1 MALTSPG
8 VEVTIIDESNYAP
21 AQTNSV
27 PFVLIATAQNKA
39 NAAGTGVAPGTIA
52 ANANKVYKVTS
63 QRDLVSLY
71 GNPFFYKTT
80 NGTPIQGYELNEYGL
95 LAAYSTLGVTNGIWV
110 LRADIDLASL
120 VGTLTRPR
128 GNPTDGTYWL
138 DTTTTSWGIYEF
150 NKTTGKFTQ
159 QTPLVIVNS
168 SDLLGGYPK
177 PSLGNVGSYAVN
189 AIDPVVVDNFDQSA
203 MFYKTRNNTWVQLG
217 ADEWMKSIPAVTGTV
232 SNPTLTA
239 GQVFNILVQ
248 NSLLNYSCPIQVPA
262 APNNTVSGV
271 ATEINNLGLGDITA
285 DVVDGRLNV
294 YFSPTPDIED
304 HIPYLIFTSGDSVL
318 SDIGIGTESTDKYYA
333 PEAYNGPS
341 SQMPLWTQGQLT
353 PHPTGSVWI
362 KTSISGNGMNI
373 VMSEFSSTASAFV
386 QKPVSIWKNLITATK
401 NLDPTGGKNIP
412 AGTVIGIFNC
422 INESFNLSNNIYFF
436 ERLATGPTVSTGTV
450 SNPSLP
456 NSAVIAVV
464 VSTPGQDYSWD
475 TSPVYYVTLPGAGTV
490 GATEFVQAWQAANI
504 PNTTAT
510 VTTSSAIQLTHT
522 QGGEIGL
529 TVLPG
534 YSWSSVLNDAGLS
547 WLTNP
552 AIEAAPGIR
561 REFTNLPQYSTTGAG
576 TGCEI
581 SAVVYVDEYIL
592 TTVNNGGS
600 NYNVG
605 DLITISGA
613 SFGTSQ
619 PDNNLVVRVM
629 SVTAGAV
636 TSIAFVS
643 GTADIGY
650 VNLISNWSKLAYTA
664 NEGAPFTNPVNNTNW
679 FYSSIDQV
687 DIMIQQAGSWK
698 GYRNV
703 SYDQSGNP
711 LATGVNATDPNGPI
725 ISATAPTTQSDG
737 TPLVYG
743 DLWLD
748 TSDLENY
755 PVISRWQNVDNV
767 DQWILIDNTDQ
778 TSGDGIV
785 FADARWAPNGTTD
798 PISDPIPSIVSLL
811 TSNYLD
817 LDAPNPNLYPQGML
831 LFNTRRSGYNV
842 KQFRSNYFNS
852 LTFGDVTLPTVKNAW
867 VSTSG
872 LQNDGSPYMGRKA
885 QRAMV
890 VQALT
895 ASISTNQTIRE
906 EDNFFNLMAT
916 PNYPELQPQMV
927 ALNNE
932 RGNTAYI
939 LGDTP
944 MRLSDQATDIEAWA
958 KNTAGA
964 ASTGEAGCVTRDE
977 YLGLFYPS
985 GLSTDLT
992 GTPVAVPPS
1001 HMMLRTFLRNDTIAY
1016 PWLAPAGTRRGT
1028 IDNASS
1034 IGYVDSQTG
1043 EFQVIKNRV
1052 GIRDVLYSNFINP
1065 LAFFTSVGLLNYGN
1079 KNSKDTQ
1086 SALDRINVARLVN
1099 YIREKL
1105 TILARPFVFEP
1116 NDALTRSQVTS
1127 VVQTLFVD
1135 LVAKRGIYDY
1145 LVVCD
1150 GTNNTPARIDAN
1162 QLWIDIAIEPVKAAE
1177 FIYIPVRIMNTGEI
1191 AERGSTIFG

>member
-27 PFVLIATAQNKA
+27 PFVLLATAQNKS
-39 NAAGTGVAPGTIA
+39 NAAGTSVAPGTIA

-120 VGTLTRPR
+120 VGTLSRPK

-138 DTTTTSWGIYEF
+138 DTTTTNWGIFEF
-150 NKTTGKFTQ
+150 NKSTGKFTQ
-159 QTPLVIVNS
+159 QTPIVIVNA
-168 SDLLGGYPK
+168 SDLSGGYPL
-177 PSLGNVGSYAVN
+177 PSIGNIGSYAVN
-189 AIDPVVVDNFDQSA
+189 AIYQTTLDPYNQSSF
-203 MFYKTRNNTWVQLG
+203 FYKNNDNVWVNLG
-217 ADEWMKSIPAVTGTV
+217 TQAWARSIPAISGTV

-239 GQVFNILVQ
+239 GEQFTITTNDNLA
-248 NSLLNYSCPIQVPA
+248 NYSVTITVPS
-262 APNNTVSGV
+262 APNNTVAGV
-271 ATEINNLGLGDITA
+271 ATTINNLGISDISASVT
-285 DVVDGRLNV
+285 DGRLNIF
-294 YFSPTPDIED
+294 FSPSPRDFGTS
-304 HIPYLIFTSGDSVL
+304 PYLTLTNSPILTTLGIDSTL
-318 SDIGIGTESTDKYYA
+318 NYYP
-333 PEAYNGPS
+333 PEMVAGAS
-341 SQMPLWTQGQLT
+341 SQMPLWTTGQLT

-373 VMSEFSSTASAFV
+373 VMSEFSTDASAFV
-386 QKPVSIWKNLITATK
+386 QKPVSIYRTTSAALGG
-401 NLDPTGGKNIP
+401 LDSTGGQLIP
-412 AGTVIGIFNC
+412 EGTVIGIFDTSSPT
-422 INESFNLSNNIYFF
+422 INNNIYFY
-436 ERLATGPTVSTGTV
+436 ERLVTGPTVVTGTQK
-450 SNPSLP
+450 NPSLP
-456 NSAVIAVV
+456 NSAVITVFV
-464 VSTPGQDYSWD
+464 TPPKATGNNSLSY
-475 TSPVYYVTLPGAGTV
+475 TVTLPAAGTV
-490 GATEFVQAWQAANI
+490 SSNEFVTAWQAANI
-504 PNTTAT
+504 ANTKAS
-510 VTTSSAIQLTHT
+510 VTTDGAIQLTHNL
-522 QGGEIGL
+522 GGDIGL
-529 TVLPG
+529 YVDPSQPYSNVLD
-534 YSWSSVLNDAGLS
+534 LAGLS
-547 WLTNP
+547 FATNSD
-552 AIEAAPGIR
+552 ITSLLYSE
-561 REFTNLPQYSTTGAG
+561 TVTQVPQYSTTGAG
-576 TGCEI
+576 TGLTISLDIFNGSYFITEI
-581 SAVVYVDEYIL
+581 
-592 TTVNNGGS
+592 TGQGS
-600 NYNVG
+600 SYNVG
-605 DLITISGA
+605 DFVTFQGSSLL
-613 SFGTSQ
+613 GTT
-619 PDNNLVVRVM
+619 PENNLVARVM
-629 SVTAGAV
+629 SVNSGAV
-636 TSIAFVS
+636 NSLALVS
-643 GTADIGY
+643 G
-650 VNLISNWSKLAYTA
+650 VNQTPYLSLITNWRRMEYTA

-703 SYDQSGNP
+703 NYDQSGNP
-711 LATGVNATDPNGPI
+711 ITTGVNATDPNGPI

-748 TSDLENY
+748 SSDLENY
-755 PVISRWQNVDNV
+755 PVISRWQSVDSV

-785 FADARWAPNGTTD
+785 FADARWASNGTTD
-798 PISDPIPSIVSLL
+798 PISDPIPTILSLL
-811 TSNYLD
+811 TSDYLD
-817 LDAPNPNLYPQGML
+817 LDAPDPDLYPQGML

-852 LTFGDVTLPTVKNAW
+852 LTFGDVTLPAVKNAW
-867 VSTSG
+867 VSASG
-872 LQNDGSPYMGRKA
+872 LKNDGSPYMGRKA

-958 KNTAGA
+958 NNTANA
-964 ASTGEAGCVTRDE
+964 ASTGEDGCVTRDE
-977 YLGLFYPS
+977 YMGLFYPS

-1034 IGYVDSQTG
+1034 IGYIDAATG
-1043 EFQVIKNRV
+1043 EFQVIKNRI

-1105 TILARPFVFEP
+1105 TVLARPFVFEP
-1116 NDALTRSQVTS
+1116 NDALTRSQITS

>member
-27 PFVLIATAQNKA
+27 PFVLLATAQNKA

-128 GNPTDGTYWL
+128 GNPVDGTYWL
-138 DTTTTSWGIYEF
+138 DTTTTNWGIYEF
-150 NKTTGKFTQ
+150 NKSTGKFTQ
-159 QTPLVIVNS
+159 QTPIVIVNS
-168 SDLLGGYPK
+168 SDIAGGYPLQ
-177 PSLGNVGSYAVN
+177 SIGNIGSYAVN
-189 AIDPVVVDNFDQSA
+189 AIYTTSVNPYAQSTF
-203 MFYKTRNNTWVQLG
+203 FYKNQYNAWVKLG
-217 ADEWMKSIPAVTGTV
+217 TTEWAKTVPAVTGTV
-232 SNPTLTA
+232 SNPVLAA
-239 GQVFNILVQ
+239 GSTFTITSSGGTQMPYDVSI
-248 NSLLNYSCPIQVPA
+248 SVPA
-262 APNNTVSGV
+262 APNNTVEGV
-271 ATEINNLGLGDITA
+271 SVEINNLNIPELTA
-285 DVVDGRLNV
+285 DVRSGRLNV
-294 YFSPTPDIED
+294 Y
-304 HIPYLIFTSGDSVL
+304 
-318 SDIGIGTESTDKYYA
+318 YA
-333 PEAYNGPS
+333 PNIGDVPNATSFITFASGTTVLDDMGISTTAQFYPPEMVAGTS
-341 SQMPLWTQGQLT
+341 AQMPLWTSGQT
-353 PHPTGSVWI
+353 KPHPTGSVWL
-362 KTSISGNGMNI
+362 KTSIAGNGMNV
-373 VMSEFSSTASAFV
+373 VMQEFITTSAAFV
-386 QKPVSIWKNLITATK
+386 QRPVSIFTNLSTATTE
-401 NLDPTGGKNIP
+401 LDRTGGALIP
-412 AGTVIGIFNC
+412 ANTVVGIFDQLNTLP
-422 INESFNLSNNIYFF
+422 IYNNLYYY
-436 ERLATGPTVSTGTV
+436 ERLATGPTVVTGTV
-450 SNPSLP
+450 SNPVLP
-456 NSAVIAVV
+456 NSTSVYVSLTGNNNFYVV
-464 VSTPGQDYSWD
+464 TM
-475 TSPVYYVTLPGAGTV
+475 PGAGTV
-490 GATEFVQAWQAANI
+490 GAAEFVTAWQSQNI
-504 PNTTAT
+504 PNTSAA
-510 VTTSSAIQLTHT
+510 VTTDGKIQLTHT
-522 QGGEIGL
+522 LGGCINLLGNDDSL
-529 TVLPG
+529 
-534 YSWSSVLNDAGLS
+534 LNAAGLS
-547 WLTNP
+547 YSTNSDINALAYDEVIWQ
-552 AIEAAPGIR
+552 AI
-561 REFTNLPQYSTTGAG
+561 PQYSTTGAG
-576 TGCEI
+576 TGCLLNI
-581 SAVVYVDEYIL
+581 KQVGDTYI
-592 TTVNNGGS
+592 VNGVASGGS
-600 NYNVG
+600 SYNVG
-605 DLITISGA
+605 DFITLGGDTMGGSIP
-613 SFGTSQ
+613 T
-619 PDNNLVVRVM
+619 NNLTVRVM
-629 SVTAGAV
+629 SVSSGAV
-636 TSIAFVS
+636 TSVTYSSGIAD
-643 GTADIGY
+643 GWY
-650 VNLISNWSKLAYTA
+650 VNEISNWRRIAYVA
-664 NEGAPFTNPVNNTNW
+664 NEGAPFANPVNNTNW
-679 FYSSIDQV
+679 FYSAIDQV
-687 DIMIQQAGSWK
+687 DILIQQAGAWK

-703 SYDQSGNP
+703 NYDASGNP
-711 LATGVNATDPNGPI
+711 ITTGTNATDPNGPI

-737 TPLVYG
+737 TALVYG
-743 DLWLD
+743 DLWID
-748 TSDLENY
+748 SSDLENY
-755 PVISRWQNVDNV
+755 PVISRWQNADSI
-767 DQWILIDNTDQ
+767 DQWVLIDNTDQ
-778 TSGDGIV
+778 TSGDGIL
-785 FADARWAPNGTTD
+785 FADARWAGNGSTD
-798 PISDPIPSIVSLL
+798 PVSDPVPTIVSLL

-817 LDAPNPNLYPQGML
+817 LDAPDPDLYPQGML

-852 LTFGDVTLPTVKNAW
+852 QTFGDVTLPVVKNAW

-872 LQNDGSPYMGRKA
+872 LKNDGSPYMGRKA

-890 VQALT
+890 VKALT
-895 ASISTNQTIRE
+895 ASIATNQTIRE
-906 EDNFFNLMAT
+906 EDNFFNLMAS

-964 ASTGEAGCVTRDE
+964 ASTGEDGCVTRDE
-977 YLGLFYPS
+977 YMGLFYPS

-992 GTPVAVPPS
+992 GTLVAVPPS

-1034 IGYVDSQTG
+1034 IGYVDAATG

-1105 TILARPFVFEP
+1105 TVLARPFVFEP
-1116 NDALTRSQVTS
+1116 NDALTRSQITS

>member
-27 PFVLIATAQNKA
+27 PFVLIATATNKA
-39 NAAGTGVAPGTIA
+39 NAAGTSVAPGTTT

-128 GNPTDGTYWL
+128 GNPVDGTYWL
-138 DTTTTSWGIYEF
+138 DTTTTQWGLFEF
-150 NKTTGKFTQ
+150 NKSTGKFTQ
-159 QTPLVIVNS
+159 QTPIVIVNS
-168 SDLLGGYPK
+168 SDLLGGYPLQ
-177 PSLGNVGSYAVN
+177 SIGSIGSYAVS
-189 AIDPVVVDNFDQSA
+189 ALDPGLVDPYDQSTF
-203 MFYKTRNNTWVQLG
+203 FYKNQSNVWVKLG
-217 ADEWMKSIPAVTGTV
+217 ATEWSSSVPAISGTV
-232 SNPTLTA
+232 SNPILTA
-239 GQVFNILVQ
+239 GQTFTITTVN
-248 NSLLNYSCPIQVPA
+248 NLLNWSVSIAVPS
-262 APNNTVSGV
+262 APNDTVSGV
-271 ATEINNLGLGDITA
+271 ATTINNLGISELSA
-285 DVVDGRLNV
+285 EVVNGRLNI
-294 YFSPTPDIED
+294 YFSPNPRNNKDT
-304 HIPYLIFTSGDSVL
+304 PYLTLASSSTVL
-318 SDIGIGTESTDKYYA
+318 TDIGIATSTPYYPPEVVTGTSA
-333 PEAYNGPS
+333 
-341 SQMPLWTQGQLT
+341 QMPLWTSGQST
-353 PHPTGSVWI
+353 PHPTGSVWL
-362 KTSISGNGMNI
+362 KTSLTGNGMNI
-373 VMSEFSSTASAFV
+373 VMQRFSTSANAFV
-386 QKPVSIWKNLITATK
+386 QRPVGIYQSTSAALGT
-401 NLDPTGGKNIP
+401 LDSTGGSLIP
-412 AGTVIGIFNC
+412 AGTLIGVFNSDERT
-422 INESFNLSNNIYFF
+422 INNNLYFY
-436 ERLATGPTVSTGTV
+436 ERLATGPTVVTGTV
-450 SNPSLP
+450 NNPSLP
-456 NSAVIAVV
+456 NGAVITALV
-464 VSTPGQDYSWD
+464 TPPRATGTNFLSY
-475 TSPVYYVTLPGAGTV
+475 TITLPAAGSV
-490 GATEFVQAWQAANI
+490 SSSEFVIAWQAANI
-504 PNTTAT
+504 LNTTAT
-510 VTTSSAIQLTHT
+510 VTTSGAIQLSHT
-522 QGGEIGL
+522 LGGEIGL
-529 TVLPG
+529 YVEQNQSYSNVLD
-534 YSWSSVLNDAGLS
+534 LAGLS
-547 WLTNP
+547 YNTNSSINSFLYSES
-552 AIEAAPGIR
+552 A
-561 REFTNLPQYSTTGAG
+561 FDVPQYSTTGAG
-576 TGCEI
+576 TGLTI
-581 SAVVYVDEYIL
+581 SVDIYDGSYVL
-592 TTVNNGGS
+592 TGINVGGS
-600 NYNVG
+600 SYNVG
-605 DLITISGA
+605 DLVTFEGNTL
-613 SFGTSQ
+613 FGST
-619 PDNNLVVRVM
+619 PANNLVARVM
-629 SVTAGAV
+629 AETSGVV
-636 TSIAFVS
+636 TSLAIVS
-643 GTADIGY
+643 GTNPY
-650 VNLISNWSKLAYTA
+650 PYLPVISNWRLLTYTA

-687 DIMIQQAGSWK
+687 DIMIQQAGAWK
-698 GYRNV
+698 GYNNV
-703 SYDQSGNP
+703 NYDSSGNP
-711 LATGVNATDPNGPI
+711 ITTGVNATDPNGPI
-725 ISATAPTTQSDG
+725 ISATAPTTQTDG
-737 TPLVYG
+737 TALVYG
-743 DLWLD
+743 DLWID
-748 TSDLENY
+748 SSDLENY
-755 PVISRWQNVDNV
+755 PVLSRWQNADGV

-798 PISDPIPSIVSLL
+798 PISDPIPTIVSLL

-817 LDAPNPNLYPQGML
+817 LDAPDPDLYPQGML
-831 LFNTRRSGYNV
+831 LFNTRRSGYNI
-842 KQFRSNYFNS
+842 KQFRSNYFNGQ
-852 LTFGDVTLPTVKNAW
+852 TFGEVTLPVVKNAW
-867 VSTSG
+867 VSSSG
-872 LQNDGSPYMGRKA
+872 LKNDGSPYMGRKA

-964 ASTGEAGCVTRDE
+964 ASTGEDGCVTRDT

-1028 IDNASS
+1028 IDNATS
-1034 IGYVDSQTG
+1034 IGYVDADTG

-1079 KNSKDTQ
+1079 KNSFDSQ

-1105 TILARPFVFEP
+1105 TVLARPFVFEP
-1116 NDALTRSQVTS
+1116 NDALTRSQITS

-1135 LVAKRGIYDY
+1135 LVAKRGLYDY

-1191 AERGSTIFG
+1191 AERGSAIFG

>member
-27 PFVLIATAQNKA
+27 PFVLLATAQNKS
-39 NAAGTGVAPGTIA
+39 NAAGTSVAPGTTA

-138 DTTTTSWGIYEF
+138 DTTTTNWGIYEF

-159 QTPLVIVNS
+159 QTPIVIVNS
-168 SDLLGGYPK
+168 SDLAGGYPLQ
-177 PSLGNVGSYAVN
+177 SIGNIGSYAVV
-189 AIDPVVVDNFDQSA
+189 AIEPTNVDPYNQS
-203 MFYKTRNNTWVQLG
+203 MYFYKNQFNSWVQLG
-217 ADEWMKSIPAVTGTV
+217 TTEWSSTVPAVTGTV
-232 SNPTLTA
+232 SNPTLSA
-239 GQVFNILVQ
+239 GATFTISVIGTTV
-248 NSLLNYSCPIQVPA
+248 NYSLVVGVPA

-271 ATEINNLGLGDITA
+271 AEAINALDLGDITA
-285 DVVDGRLNV
+285 NVTNGRLNV
-294 YFSPTPDIED
+294 YYSPQPEFPGSTSYISFSSSDTVLNDMGISS
-304 HIPYLIFTSGDSVL
+304 TS
-318 SDIGIGTESTDKYYA
+318 KFYP
-333 PEAYNGPS
+333 PEMIAGAS
-341 SQMPLWTQGQLT
+341 SQMPLWTSGQNT
-353 PHPTGSVWI
+353 PHPTGSVWL
-362 KTSISGNGMNI
+362 KTSIAGNGMNVI
-373 VMSEFSSTASAFV
+373 MQEFVTTSSAFV
-386 QKPVSIWKNLITATK
+386 QRPVGIYPNLPQATFQITGTV
-401 NLDPTGGKNIP
+401 GGQNIP
-412 AGTVIGIFNC
+412 AGTVIGVFNSLGNVTTNVC
-422 INESFNLSNNIYFF
+422 NNLYFY
-436 ERLATGPTVSTGTV
+436 ERLITGPTVITSTV
-450 SNPSLP
+450 QNPSLP
-456 NSAVIAVV
+456 NSGVFSVV
-464 VSTPGQDYSWD
+464 LPANLNQ
-475 TSPVYYVTLPGAGTV
+475 VYNVTLPGAGTV
-490 GATEFVQAWQAANI
+490 SSSEFVIAWQNANI
-504 PNTTAT
+504 PNTTAS
-510 VTTSSAIQLTHT
+510 VTTDGSIQITNSV
-522 QGGEIGL
+522 GGEI
-529 TVLPG
+529 VLVPNAN
-534 YSWSSVLNDAGLS
+534 YPTLLDTAGLS
-547 WLTNP
+547 YSVNSRVQPFVNSGISAL
-552 AIEAAPGIR
+552 AA
-561 REFTNLPQYSTTGAG
+561 PQYSTTGAG
-576 TGCEI
+576 TGC
-581 SAVVYVDEYIL
+581 
-592 TTVNNGGS
+592 TVNVTISGDSYIPYGIAAGGS
-600 NYNVG
+600 SYNVG
-605 DLITISGA
+605 DFITVQGSSLGGINV
-613 SFGTSQ
+613 TN
-619 PDNNLVVRVM
+619 DLVVRVM
-629 SVTAGAV
+629 SVNSGAV
-636 TSIAFVS
+636 TSVAYVS
-643 GTADIGY
+643 GTAAPVYFSI
-650 VNLISNWSKLAYTA
+650 LSNWNRIEYTA
-664 NEGAPFTNPVNNTNW
+664 NEGAPFTNPLNNTNW

-687 DIMIQQAGSWK
+687 DIMIQQGGAWK
-698 GYRNV
+698 GYKNV
-703 SYDQSGNP
+703 NYDSSGNP
-711 LATGVNATDPNGPI
+711 ITTGTNATDPNGPI
-725 ISATAPTTQSDG
+725 ISATAPTTQTDG
-737 TPLVYG
+737 TALVYG

-748 TSDLENY
+748 SSDLENY
-755 PVISRWQNVDNV
+755 PLISRWQNSDGI

-785 FADARWAPNGTTD
+785 FADARWAGNGTTD
-798 PISDPIPSIVSLL
+798 PISDPIPTIVSLL

-817 LDAPNPNLYPQGML
+817 LDAPNPSLYPQGML

-842 KQFRSNYFNS
+842 KQFRSNYFNAQ
-852 LTFGDVTLPTVKNAW
+852 TFGEVTLPLVKNAW

-890 VQALT
+890 VQALN
-895 ASISTNQTIRE
+895 ASIATNQTIRE
-906 EDNFFNLMAT
+906 EDNFFNLMAC

-964 ASTGEAGCVTRDE
+964 ASTGEDGCVTRDT

-1028 IDNASS
+1028 IDNATS
-1034 IGYVDSQTG
+1034 IGYVDADTG

-1079 KNSKDTQ
+1079 KNSFDSQ

-1105 TILARPFVFEP
+1105 TVLARPFVFEP
-1116 NDALTRSQVTS
+1116 NDALTRSQITS

-1191 AERGSTIFG
+1191 AERGSAIFG

>member
-27 PFVLIATAQNKA
+27 PFVLVATAQNKA

-120 VGTLTRPR
+120 VGTLSRPK
-128 GNPTDGTYWL
+128 GNPVDGTYWL
-138 DTTTTSWGIYEF
+138 DTTTTTWGIYEF
-150 NKTTGKFTQ
+150 NKTTGKFTEQ
-159 QTPLVIVNS
+159 VPLVIVNS
-168 SDLLGGYPK
+168 SDLIGGYPK
-177 PSLGNVGSYAVN
+177 SNLGNVGSYAVN
-189 AIDPVVVDNFDQSA
+189 AIDPVIANPYNQSTY
-203 MFYKTRNNTWVQLG
+203 FYKNGSNTWVQLG
-217 ADEWMKSIPAVTGTV
+217 TREWRASVPAITGTV

-239 GQVFNILVQ
+239 GQTFTITTF
-248 NSLLNYSCPIQVPA
+248 SAPLNYSTVVAVPA

-271 ATEINNLGLGDITA
+271 ATAINDLGLTEITASVISGRLNIYFAPNLGDI
-285 DVVDGRLNV
+285 GK
-294 YFSPTPDIED
+294 TPS
-304 HIPYLIFTSGDSVL
+304 LVL
-318 SDIGIGTESTDKYYA
+318 SSSSTVLADLGINSTQTYY
-333 PEAYNGPS
+333 PLDMVSGPS
-341 SQMPLWTQGQLT
+341 SQMPLWTSGQT
-353 PHPTGSVWI
+353 KPHPTGSVWL
-362 KTSISGNGMNI
+362 KTSITGNGINL
-373 VMSEFSSTASAFV
+373 VVQRFSTTAGAFV
-386 QKPVSIWKNLITATK
+386 QTPVSVYQNVSLATVA
-401 NLDPTGGKNIP
+401 LDATGGRLIP
-412 AGTVIGIFNC
+412 AGTVVAVQDTLADNI
-422 INESFNLSNNIYFF
+422 SNNLYLY
-436 ERLATGPTVSTGTV
+436 ERAVTGPTVITGNET
-450 SNPSLP
+450 NPSLP
-456 NSAVIAVV
+456 NGAVIYAYPSAPK
-464 VSTPGQDYSWD
+464 STFYGNGNNSY
-475 TSPVYYVTLPGAGTV
+475 TVTLPAAGPV
-490 GATEFVQAWQAANI
+490 SSDEFVTAWLAANI
-504 PNTTAT
+504 PNTTAK
-510 VTTSSAIQLTHT
+510 VTTDGAIQITHT
-522 QGGEIGL
+522 LGGEIAL
-529 TVLPG
+529 VVEPNQPYSNVLD
-534 YSWSSVLNDAGLS
+534 LAGLS
-547 WLTNP
+547 YSVNS
-552 AIEAAPGIR
+552 AVASAAGAQD
-561 REFTNLPQYSTTGAG
+561 TYTSSQYSTTGAG
-576 TGCEI
+576 TGLSLNVLLNGNYYIIDSI
-581 SAVVYVDEYIL
+581 SS
-592 TTVNNGGS
+592 GGS
-600 NYNVG
+600 SYNVG
-605 DLITISGA
+605 DRVTFLGSSLGGVDVTDNLTVQVTAVSSGIVTSAAWISGKNNSISYA
-613 SFGTSQ
+613 SLLT
-619 PDNNLVVRVM
+619 NWNLV
-629 SVTAGAV
+629 S
-636 TSIAFVS
+636 
-643 GTADIGY
+643 
-650 VNLISNWSKLAYTA
+650 YTA

-679 FYSSIDQV
+679 FYSVVGEV
-687 DIMIQQAGSWK
+687 DIMINQAGVWK

-703 SYDQSGNP
+703 NYDSAGNP
-711 LATGVNATDPNGPI
+711 ITTGTNATDPNGPI
-725 ISATAPTTQSDG
+725 TSATAPTTQSDG
-737 TPLVYG
+737 TALVYG

-755 PVISRWQNVDNV
+755 PVISRWQSVDSV

-785 FADARWAPNGTTD
+785 FADARWAGNGTTD
-798 PISDPIPSIVSLL
+798 PVNDPIPTIVSLL

-817 LDAPNPNLYPQGML
+817 LDAPDPDLYPQGML
-831 LFNTRRSGYNV
+831 LFNSRRSGYNV

-852 LTFGDVTLPTVKNAW
+852 LTFGDVVLPTVKNAW

-872 LQNDGSPYMGRKA
+872 LKNDGSPYMGRKA

-890 VQALT
+890 VQALN
-895 ASISTNQTIRE
+895 ASIATNQTIRE
-906 EDNFFNLMAT
+906 EDNFFNLISC

-932 RGNTAYI
+932 RGNTGYI
-939 LGDTP
+939 IGDTP

-958 KNTAGA
+958 KNSAGA
-964 ASTGEAGCVTRDE
+964 ASTGEDGCVTRDE
-977 YLGLFYPS
+977 YMGLFYPS

-1028 IDNASS
+1028 IDNATS
-1034 IGYVDSQTG
+1034 IGYVDSATG

-1086 SALDRINVARLVN
+1086 SALDRINVARLVC

-1105 TILARPFVFEP
+1105 NILARPFVFEP
-1116 NDALTRSQVTS
+1116 NDSLTRSQITS

-1191 AERGSTIFG
+1191 AARGSAIFG

>member
-27 PFVLIATAQNKA
+27 PFVLLATAQNKS
-39 NAAGTGVAPGTIA
+39 NAAGTSVAPGTTA

-138 DTTTTSWGIYEF
+138 DTTTSSWGIYEF
-150 NKTTGKFTQ
+150 NKSTGKFTQ

-168 SDLLGGYPK
+168 SDLLGGYPLQ
-177 PSLGNVGSYAVN
+177 SLGNIGSYAVN
-189 AIDPVVVDNFDQSA
+189 AIDFSDVDPYVQSRF
-203 MFYKTRNNTWVQLG
+203 FYKNSYNTWVKLG
-217 ADEWMKSIPAVTGTV
+217 LPEWSSTVPAIIGTV
-232 SNPTLTA
+232 SNPVLNA
-239 GQVFNILVQ
+239 GNTFTISRTGGL
-248 NSLLNYSCPIQVPA
+248 SYTITIAVPA
-262 APNNTVSGV
+262 APNNNVEGV
-271 ATEINNLGLGDITA
+271 KATINNLGLPELTADIT
-285 DVVDGRLNV
+285 DGRLNI
-294 YFSPTPDIED
+294 YFAPNISDTVGSTPYIT
-304 HIPYLIFTSGDSVL
+304 LASGDTVL
-318 SDIGIGTESTDKYYA
+318 DDMGILSNYNYYPPEFYAGT
-333 PEAYNGPS
+333 S
-341 SQMPLWTQGQLT
+341 SQMPLWTSGQVA
-353 PHPTGSVWI
+353 PHPTGSVWL
-362 KTSISGNGMNI
+362 KTSITGNGMNI
-373 VMSEFSSTASAFV
+373 VMNQFNTTSNAFV
-386 QKPVSIWKNLITATK
+386 QKPVSVFRNLTDATTS
-401 NLDPTGGKNIP
+401 LDRTGGQLIP
-412 AGTVIGIFNC
+412 AGTVIG
-422 INESFNLSNNIYFF
+422 SFQILNYNYYQNIYFY
-436 ERLATGPTVSTGTV
+436 ERISTGPTVVTGTV
-450 SNPSLP
+450 QNPSLN
-456 NSAVIAVV
+456 NSAVIFVQLSDVNASYIVV
-464 VSTPGQDYSWD
+464 
-475 TSPVYYVTLPGAGTV
+475 LPAAGTV
-490 GATEFVQAWQAANI
+490 GAAQFVTAWQSANI
-504 PNTTAT
+504 PNTTAV
-510 VTTSSAIQLTHT
+510 VTTDNKIQLSHKL
-522 QGGEIGL
+522 GGTINLLDSDGITL
-529 TVLPG
+529 TA
-534 YSWSSVLNDAGLS
+534 AGLS
-547 WLTNP
+547 YEVNS
-552 AIEAAPGIR
+552 AIAPVAYDVVNEVGA
-561 REFTNLPQYSTTGAG
+561 PQYSTTGVG
-576 TGCEI
+576 TGVQVTI
-581 SAVVYVDEYIL
+581 QKIGPRYIPEAI
-592 TTVNNGGS
+592 VAGGS
-600 NYNVG
+600 GYNIG
-605 DLITISGA
+605 DQITFAGDVLGGL
-613 SFGTSQ
+613 F
-619 PDNNLVVRVM
+619 PDNNCVVEVL
-629 SVTAGAV
+629 SVDSGAV
-636 TSIAFVS
+636 TSVAYVS
-643 GTADIGY
+643 GTGAQWY
-650 VNLISNWSKLAYTA
+650 VNEISNWQLIEYTA

-687 DIMIQQAGSWK
+687 DIMIQQAGAWK
-698 GYRNV
+698 GYKNV
-703 SYDQSGNP
+703 NYDSSGNP
-711 LATGVNATDPNGPI
+711 ITTGTNATDPNGPI
-725 ISATAPTTQSDG
+725 ISATAPTTQTDG
-737 TPLVYG
+737 TALVYG

-748 TSDLENY
+748 SSDLENY
-755 PVISRWQNVDNV
+755 PLISRWQNSDGI

-785 FADARWAPNGTTD
+785 FADARWAGNGTTD
-798 PISDPIPSIVSLL
+798 PVSDPIPTIVSLL

-817 LDAPNPNLYPQGML
+817 LDAPNPSLYPQGML

-842 KQFRSNYFNS
+842 KQFRSNYFNGQ
-852 LTFGDVTLPTVKNAW
+852 TFGDVTLPVVKNAW

-890 VQALT
+890 VQALN
-895 ASISTNQTIRE
+895 ASIATNQTIRE
-906 EDNFFNLMAT
+906 EDNFFNLMAC

-964 ASTGEAGCVTRDE
+964 ASTGEDGCVTRDT

-1028 IDNASS
+1028 IDNATS
-1034 IGYVDSQTG
+1034 IGYVDAQTG

-1079 KNSKDTQ
+1079 KNSFDSQ

-1105 TILARPFVFEP
+1105 TVLARPFVFEP
-1116 NDALTRSQVTS
+1116 NDALTRSQITS

-1191 AERGSTIFG
+1191 AERGSAIFG